1 MNQNN
6 TCDDELEA
14 LVWSYY
20 IIAFIKNFNE
30 VVTPLIM
37 PLIQKWIKR
46 KMYKYD
52 PNDSEAFLA
61 LIRIEKQAD
70 WSNYQ
75 FKEID
80 GTYFDY
86 LEIVIQQGYV
96 ILFSTAF

>member
-1 MNQNN
+1 
-6 TCDDELEA
+6 
-14 LVWSYY
+14 
-20 IIAFIKNFNE
+20 
-30 VVTPLIM
+30 
-37 PLIQKWIKR
+37 
-46 KMYKYD
+46 MYKYD